1 MNKDAVVQST
11 LFVTLVK
18 LTDKNSKSFTMEL
31 FSRTAEEA
39 YLKEKTVNS
48 LVKVKEDIEK
58 AELIGTYRRVEL
70 KVIGDFI

>member
-1 MNKDAVVQST
+1 MNKDAVVQNT

-58 AELIGTYRRVEL
+58 AELIGTYKRVEL